1 MFHKIKKQETPLPV
15 AKKANSVPSVFSAD
29 LNVLGTIVSEGA
41 VDFSGTMDGNIRCQT
56 LTVRV
61 DGKISGEIY
70 AESVYVY
77 GHLKGI
83 IRARDVHLF
92 SSCHIEGII
101 MHEAISIE
109 DGAFIDGSCK
119 RTDKIASPDHNDMP
133 QDSSTV
139 EILENL
145 RLLSA

>member
-1 MFHKIKKQETPLPV
+1 MFLKTKNKETFSLPN
-15 AKKANSVPSVFSAD
+15 AKKNGVPSVFSAD

-41 VDFSGTMDGNIRCQT
+41 VDFSGTLDGNIRCQT
-56 LTVRV
+56 LTVRA
-61 DGKISGEIY
+61 DGNISGEVY
-70 AESVYVY
+70 AESAYVY
-77 GHLKGI
+77 GHIKGI
-83 IRARDVHLF
+83 IRARNVHLF

-101 MHEAISIE
+101 MHESISIE

-119 RTDKIASPDHNDMP
+119 RTDRITGVESPELP
-133 QDSSTV
+133 QDSNTI